1 MTKQEEQQTLECFRR
16 CASDGVDATCIIED
30 EAIVNQFAI
39 TSSRLQHFTQQ
50 YQDAQLAADV
60 NISAAEFCTQV
71 VECMR
76 ELNAA
81 LCDFAKYHKIQI

>member
-1 MTKQEEQQTLECFRR
+1 MSKVGDFIDEPI
-16 CASDGVDATCIIED
+16 IIED
-30 EAIVNQFAI
+30 EAIVNRFAT
-39 TSSRLQHFTQQ
+39 TSSQLQHFTEQ
-50 YQDAQLAADV
+50 YQDAQLAADA

>member
-1 MTKQEEQQTLECFRR
+1 MNIDEIKYKESNMSKVGDFIDEPI
-16 CASDGVDATCIIED
+16 IIED

-39 TSSRLQHFTQQ
+39 TSNQLQHFTEQ